1 MTNFNNLL
9 LVKET
14 KIKGKLQQ
22 TVSAKALHFYL
33 KVANDFFTWIK
44 ARIKEYGLIKDSDFF
59 IFDSLECGN
68 QNKNNKPSIKCMTKQ
83 EVDSKSIDYILIIGA
98 AKELAIIENN
108 EHAQAIRNYLISC
121 EQKKEVKRSKAR
133 NEVASY
139 SRSMCDALTL
149 HRLSLGKETKPHN
162 YTNEFNMINSIVL
175 GMTAKTYRKIHNIA
189 GDIRNHLN
197 EQQLSQI
204 AYLERSNITLLE
216 LGWSYERRK
225 AELSKLSKS
234 YMTKLISKEDES

>member
-83 EVDSKSIDYILIIGA
+83 EVDSKSIDYILTIGT

-139 SRSMCDALTL
+139 SRPMCDALIL

-175 GMTAKTYRKIHNIA
+175 GMTAKTFRKIHDIA
-189 GDIRNHLN
+189 GEIRNHLN
-197 EQQLSQI
+197 EQQLSHI

-216 LGWSYERRK
+216 LGWRYERRK

-234 YMTKLISKEDES
+234 YLTKLMSKEDES